1 MADYIDGA
9 IEKMEIR
16 IKHGKPVIKRTKAST
31 KVLNHSTMQQRQQ
44 AKHASAKAH
53 NPIADARVDLSKEVA
68 KDLGHKIS

>member
-31 KVLNHSTMQQRQQ
+31 KVLDHSTLKQRRQ
-44 AKHASAKAH
+44 AKHASEEAH
-53 NPIADARVDLSKEVA
+53 NPIADARVNLSKEVA